1 MNPQFTETER
11 PTEPVRDP
19 DFRPARRRGSR
30 VWLYAIPAI
39 LLAFFAGL
47 AYWRVQSR
55 TRVNAELIPAA
66 SESEQIPVAVV
77 HPTRSELSRQFTVP
91 GDVQAYVETPIYA
104 RTDGYL
110 KRWYVDI
117 GGHVKEG
124 QLLASI
130 ETPEVDDQLKQAE
143 AAQLQAQANLDLAR
157 TTAERWHVLLKS
169 DGVSQQE
176 VDTNDAAYKA
186 RQADYAAAVANVQ
199 RLKTM
204 QSFQQVVAP
213 FTGVITARDIDI
225 GALITNGIAKE
236 LFKLAQ
242 IDVMRVYTNVPE
254 GYSKDIHL
262 GMPAQLHIAEFP
274 GRVFAGKV
282 AHTAGA
288 IDSSSRTLL
297 TEVQVPNP
305 KWELMPGAYA
315 EVTFDVSSAEPPLVI
330 PSNALIFRSAGTQ
343 VALVDA
349 KRRARLRNISLGRD
363 FGTSLE
369 VLSGLEPSDLVIVN
383 PPDSLADGTPVTPED
398 ANSAPASGELAE
410 PAHATNPSH
419 NAGGNSN

>member
-1 MNPQFTETER
+1 MNPQVTEPER
-11 PTEPVRDP
+11 TTEPVRGP
-19 DFRPARRRGSR
+19 DFRKAPQRRSR
-30 VWLYAIPAI
+30 VLLYAIPAI
-39 LLAFFAGL
+39 FLAFFAGL
-47 AYWRVQSR
+47 GYWRVQSR
-55 TRVNAELIPAA
+55 NRVSAELIPAA
-66 SESEQIPVAVV
+66 ADSEQIPVAVV

-110 KRWYVDI
+110 KAWYVDI

-124 QLLASI
+124 QLLATI
-130 ETPEVDDQLKQAE
+130 DTPEIDQQLKQAE

-186 RQADYAAAVANVQ
+186 RQADYAAAVANVE
-199 RLKTM
+199 RLKSM
-204 QSFQQVVAP
+204 QSFQQVTAP
-213 FTGVITARDIDI
+213 FSGVITARDIDI

-274 GRVFAGKV
+274 SDVFRGKV

-288 IDSSSRTLL
+288 IDPSSRTLL

-305 KWELMPGAYA
+305 KGELMPGAYA

-343 VALVDA
+343 VGVVDSSH
-349 KRRARLRNISLGRD
+349 RARLRDVKLGRD

-369 VLSGLEPSDLVIVN
+369 VLSGIGPSDLVIVN
-383 PPDSLADGTPVTPED
+383 PPDSLADGTLVTPEQTE
-398 ANSAPASGELAE
+398 AASSGAPSKPGSSEVPLR
-410 PAHATNPSH
+410 NP
-419 NAGGNSN
+419 GGNPN

>member
-11 PTEPVRDP
+11 PTEPVGDP
-19 DFRPARRRGSR
+19 EFRPAQRQGSR
-30 VWLYAIPAI
+30 VLLYTIPAI

-55 TRVNAELIPAA
+55 NRVRAELIPAA
-66 SESEQIPVAVV
+66 AQSEDVPVAVV
-77 HPTRSELSRQFTVP
+77 HPGRSTSTRQLTIP

-104 RTDGYL
+104 RTEGYL

-124 QLLASI
+124 QLLATI
-130 ETPEVDDQLKQAE
+130 DTPEIDQQLKQAE

-157 TTAERWHVLLKS
+157 TTAERWHNLLKS

-186 RQADYAAAVANVQ
+186 RQADYAAALANVE
-199 RLKTM
+199 RLKSM

-213 FTGVITARDIDI
+213 FSGVITARDIDI
-225 GALITNGIAKE
+225 GALITNGTSKE

-242 IDVMRVYTNVPE
+242 IDVMRVYVNVPE
-254 GYSKDIHL
+254 GYSNDMHL
-262 GMPAQLHIAEFP
+262 GLPARLHIAEFP
-274 GRVFAGKV
+274 NRVFTGKV

-288 IDSSSRTLL
+288 IDPASRTLL

-305 KWELMPGAYA
+305 KSELMPGAYA
-315 EVTFDVSSAEPPLVI
+315 EVTFDIGSAEPPLVI
-330 PSNALIFRSAGTQ
+330 PSNALIFRAAGTQ
-343 VALVDA
+343 VAVVDSA
-349 KRRARLRNISLGRD
+349 QRARLRKISLGRD
-363 FGTSLE
+363 FGTTLE
-369 VLSGLEPSDLVIVN
+369 VLSGVDPQDLVIIN
-383 PPDSLADGTPVTPED
+383 PPDSLADGTLVKP
-398 ANSAPASGELAE
+398 ELAE
-410 PAHATNPSH
+410 ESSTSNGSEPVRPSAKTVDGNPH
-419 NAGGNSN
+419 

>member
-1 MNPQFTETER
+1 MNPQVTEPEQT
-11 PTEPVRDP
+11 TEPVRAP
-19 DFRPARRRGSR
+19 DFRKAPQHRSR
-30 VWLYAIPAI
+30 VLFYTIPAI
-39 LLAFFAGL
+39 FLAFFAGL
-47 AYWRVQSR
+47 GYWRVQSR
-55 TRVNAELIPAA
+55 NRVRAELIPAA
-66 SESEQIPVAVV
+66 AESEQIPVAVV

-110 KRWYVDI
+110 KAWYVDI

-124 QLLASI
+124 QLLATI
-130 ETPEVDDQLKQAE
+130 DTPEIDQQLKQAE
-143 AAQLQAQANLDLAR
+143 AAQLQAQANLDLAK
-157 TTAERWHVLLKS
+157 TTADRWHVLLKS

-186 RQADYAAAVANVQ
+186 RQADYAAAVANVE
-199 RLKTM
+199 RLKSM
-204 QSFQQVVAP
+204 QSFQQVTAP
-213 FTGVITARDIDI
+213 FSGVITTRDIDI

-254 GYSKDIHL
+254 GYSNDIHL

-274 GRVFAGKV
+274 SRVFTGKV

-288 IDSSSRTLL
+288 IDPSSRTLL

-305 KWELMPGAYA
+305 KSELMPGAYA

-343 VALVDA
+343 VGVVDSSH
-349 KRRARLRNISLGRD
+349 RARLRAVKLGRD

-369 VLSGLEPSDLVIVN
+369 VLSGLGPSDLVIVN
-383 PPDSLADGTPVTPED
+383 PPDSLADGTLVTPEQKE
-398 ANSAPASGELAE
+398 AAPSSAPTKPASSEV
-410 PAHATNPSH
+410 PPQ
-419 NAGGNSN
+419 NAGGNPN